1 MNLQLSRKETIF
13 LIEGLNARIKTV
25 ENLISLFTLE
35 SLIDAY
41 TKEKEDLIQLKQKLT
56 LSVNIEYNILSNKSE
71 NTPSL

>member
-41 TKEKEDLIQLKQKLT
+41 TKEKEDLIELKQKLT

>member
-1 MNLQLSRKETIF
+1 MNLQLSRKETIL

-35 SLIDAY
+35 SLINAY
-41 TKEKEDLIQLKQKLT
+41 TKEKEDLIELKQKLT
-56 LSVNIEYNILSNKSE
+56 LSVNIEYNIISNKSE